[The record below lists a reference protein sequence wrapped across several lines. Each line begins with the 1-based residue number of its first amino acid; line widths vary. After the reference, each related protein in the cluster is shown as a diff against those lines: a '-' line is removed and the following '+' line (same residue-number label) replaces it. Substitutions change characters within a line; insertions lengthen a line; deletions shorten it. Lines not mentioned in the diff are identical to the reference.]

1 MKNVFSPWRESGDW
15 LLTLFQMP
23 PLVEVRMCVHQTL
36 HFLRLET
43 LDHGLQLLGL
53 VVVVVL
59 VVGTLEKPGQL
70 LGLFQRP
77 LDGGPPT
84 EGSSGQGDR
93 PVEEAAGERREEVV
107 MHGGPSGLLA
117 HDRDVVRVAAEGSN
131 VGLNPL
137 QS

>member
-1 MKNVFSPWRESGDW
+1 
-15 LLTLFQMP
+15 MP
-23 PLVEVRMCVHQTL
+23 PLVEVRMGVHQTL

-43 LDHGLQLLGL
+43 INHGLELLGF